1 MHCDLDSLD
10 NFVDNDPDGGIYDDD
25 PLHTLPYTNGSSSVV
40 VPMDDMELILT
51 QMWKSRQTEPKMGEL
66 YEKYKTLLTFDN

>member
-1 MHCDLDSLD
+1 MHGSLDSLED
-10 NFVDNDPDGGIYDDD
+10 FIDKRDAEEEVEET
-25 PLHTLPYTNGSSSVV
+25 HTKPEAPYTNGSLSVV

-66 YEKYKTLLTFDN
+66 YDKYKKLTTFE